1 MHIETRTD
9 QVRIAFVS
17 LHSCGRTV
25 DSHDTAPILHPDLQ
39 CIQFWGSEDLVTNVL
54 KEDDDVVLSQR
65 GRRKQRGIFT
75 SCDIEEFC
83 IVGQFVEH
91 TYSGWDGIVAVPGS
105 LTEDENIQGCSASH
119 VDGAI
124 LACLW

>member
-1 MHIETRTD
+1 MEVIPFVLPALAPTTASHDLMFLRSLFRKDSAGFRIRMHIETRTD

-54 KEDDDVVLSQR
+54 KEDDDVVLS
-65 GRRKQRGIFT
+65 
-75 SCDIEEFC
+75 
-83 IVGQFVEH
+83 
-91 TYSGWDGIVAVPGS
+91 
-105 LTEDENIQGCSASH
+105 
-119 VDGAI
+119 
-124 LACLW
+124 